1 MQVSLPMKKQMG
13 LQLLTALLF
22 LLLTGL
28 GILGN
33 MSVFVNYV
41 HSSGGGIEKNCAQLI
56 LIHLVLTNT
65 MLLLTKGL
73 PKTIAA
79 FRLNYF
85 LSIMGCRI
93 TLYLERVSRGLS
105 ICTSSLLTVVQ
116 ASTISP
122 RASVWRRL
130 KPRSA
135 WHVLLL
141 LLFFWIL
148 NCFISMSLLNII
160 IITDMNSS
168 HFSSDHYCST
178 QPGNLKINNIFV
190 TFMAVRDA
198 VSPIIMAV
206 ASGYMVFL
214 LHKHH
219 QHVLYLRNSKLLYK
233 TPPEMKAAQ
242 SILLLMLS
250 FLFFYLTDCL
260 LSLYLIVASEPIS
273 ILARVQELATLG
285 YPFLSPFVLIHR
297 DEHLP
302 ECWQA
307 QWTKRH

>member
-1 MQVSLPMKKQMG
+1 
-13 LQLLTALLF
+13 
-22 LLLTGL
+22 
-28 GILGN
+28 
-33 MSVFVNYV
+33 MSVFVNYTC
-41 HSSGGGIEKNCAQLI
+41 SSRGGTKKTNTQLI
-56 LIHLVLTNT
+56 LIHVVLTNS

-73 PKTIAA
+73 PQTIAA
-79 FRLNYF
+79 FGLNYL
-85 LSIMGCRI
+85 LSAMGYRI
-93 TLYLERVSRGLS
+93 TLYLARVSLGLS

-122 RASVWRRL
+122 RASLWRRL
-130 KPRSA
+130 KPRSV
-135 WHVLLL
+135 WRVLLL

-148 NCFISMSLLNII
+148 NCFISMSLLNVIR
-160 IITDMNSS
+160 ITDMNSS
-168 HFSSDHYCST
+168 HFSSDLYCST

-198 VSPIIMAV
+198 VSPGVMAV

-219 QHVLYLRNSKLLYK
+219 QRVLYLRNSKLHYK

-242 SILLLMLS
+242 SVLLMLS
-250 FLFFYLTDCL
+250 FLFFYLTECL
-260 LSLYLIVASEPIS
+260 LSLYLIAASEPIS
-273 ILARVQELATLG
+273 ILVHVQELPTLG
-285 YPFLSPFVLIHR
+285 YPFLSLFVLIHR

-307 QWTKRH
+307 QWAKRH